1 MTIRTPAQI
10 VQPAIVLLG
19 VIACVI
25 LGRTS
30 HSAAAPV
37 TATSIA
43 QVPLTV
49 ATPAHPQI
57 VIAVGNS
64 QSMDGNLS
72 GAIMTGSGSLS
83 PALALLQNSSS
94 PLNYS
99 IPLGFTPPLNPG
111 ANGVAPYTVAANGLL
126 VDNSPSR
133 LNVAKQ
139 GIASVLNAF
148 LPNADFALLDY
159 VLNGTS
165 VYTTWLYEM
174 SPVTGPFVF
183 SNTITPAPDRWV
195 ANPCYQ

>member
-1 MTIRTPAQI
+1 MTMRTPARI
-10 VQPAIVLLG
+10 VQPAILLVG
-19 VIACVI
+19 ILASMI

-30 HSAAAPV
+30 HSAAGPV
-37 TATSIA
+37 TPTTVA

-72 GAIMTGSGSLS
+72 GAIMTGSGSLD
-83 PALALLQNSSS
+83 PTLALLQNSSS
-94 PLNYS
+94 PLNFS
-99 IPLGFTPPLNPG
+99 IPSGFTPPLDPG
-111 ANGVAPYTVAANGLL
+111 AGGVAPYTVAANGLL

-139 GIASVLNAF
+139 GIAAVLNAF

-159 VLNGTS
+159 VLNGTR
-165 VYTTWLYEM
+165 VLTTWLYDM
-174 SPVTGPFVF
+174 SPTTGPFVF
-183 SNTITPAPDRWV
+183 PSTSKAPV
-195 ANPCYQ
+195 ATVMPVT